1 MSAVVV
7 LSTVPE
13 MGTGKKIAKALVDE
27 RLAACVN
34 LVPYVKSFY
43 VWEGK
48 TVEDDEGLLIIKTDK
63 ESLEKVIKRVKEL
76 HPYTLPEVISIDISG
91 GLPEYL
97 KWIVESVRK

>member
-1 MSAVVV
+1 MSAVIV

-34 LVPYVKSFY
+34 LIPYVKSFY

-76 HPYTLPEVISIDISG
+76 HPYTIPEVISIDISW

-97 KWIVESVRK
+97 NWIVESVRK

>member
-13 MGTGKKIAKALVDE
+13 MGTGKKIAKALIDE